1 MSDIADTT
9 NESMDTPMTLLVQG
23 LLVQGVRGTPE
34 DYEGEAQEGTGQEEV
49 LYLKEV
55 KIYSGGE
62 KVAEMAHLAL
72 NRSAIAGISAGRVT
86 LLGA

>member
-1 MSDIADTT
+1 MSDATEPI
-9 NESMDTPMTLLVQG
+9 NESMDTPMTLLVHG
-23 LLVQGVRGTPE
+23 LLVQGLRGTPE
-34 DYEGEAQEGTGQEEV
+34 DYEGEAQEGEV

-55 KIYSGGE
+55 KVYSGGE

-72 NRSAIAGISAGRVT
+72 SRAAIAGMSAGRVT

>member
-1 MSDIADTT
+1 MSDASEKNVSLD
-9 NESMDTPMTLLVQG
+9 MDTPMTLLVQG
-23 LLVQGVRGTPE
+23 LIIQGLRSSPE
-34 DYEGEAQEGTGQEEV
+34 DYASQGEAQAGDV

-55 KIYSGGE
+55 EVYSGGA

-72 NRSAIAGISAGRVT
+72 SRSSITGMSAGRVT